1 MTARWRAMRSDMVPV
16 CPRSRTGYRC
26 DLSRI
31 PRVGFTCCKV
41 SLVLITLREV
51 LSLDVVRRGLPVVVA
66 GADGLDVPV
75 RWVHAVEVTDDVARL
90 LRGGE
95 LILSTGIALPE
106 SDGALASYVAELAA
120 AGVAGLAIELG
131 RRYSVSLPWA
141 LVAPAAT
148 SGMVLIEFRAEVAF
162 VELTEAVHTRIFEAR
177 AQLPDQRL
185 RGLLYQLRDDPRV
198 RAFADRELGALVS
211 YDAVHGTRLVGDL
224 AAFLEAGGN
233 KASAASQAHM
243 ARPTFYQRLRVI
255 ETVLGV
261 SLADAES
268 RASLHVAL
276 LALQRDRREPE
287 PRHR

>member
-16 CPRSRTGYRC
+16 CLWLRAGYRC

-106 SDGALASYVAELAA
+106 SDSALASYVAELAA
-120 AGVAGLAIELG
+120 AGGAGVAIELG
-131 RRYSVSLPWA
+131 GRDSVA
-141 LVAPAAT
+141 LAPAGAVVSAAGRS
-148 SGMVLIEFRAEVAF
+148 SGAF
-162 VELTEAVHTRIFEAR
+162 
-177 AQLPDQRL
+177 L
-185 RGLLYQLRDDPRV
+185 RR
-198 RAFADRELGALVS
+198 S
-211 YDAVHGTRLVGDL
+211 GTRG
-224 AAFLEAGGN
+224 AG
-233 KASAASQAHM
+233 
-243 ARPTFYQRLRVI
+243 
-255 ETVLGV
+255 
-261 SLADAES
+261 
-268 RASLHVAL
+268 
-276 LALQRDRREPE
+276 
-287 PRHR
+287 